1 MAVAGVA
8 VIVVE
13 QPQPQRSSAFG
24 GRSISL
30 VNQRCDPAVSPSTHD
45 SLPNL
50 SSPTS
55 SSVYRHPHQALRFAS
70 CTSGAHHWASQKPCL
85 CALHC
90 EAWAEIF
97 SHQRFAGDP
106 ANSQQPGTL
115 VVLDPACLTSV
126 RHWFSA
132 PTEITSYSA
141 LLSLTKYRLGR
152 V

>member
-55 SSVYRHPHQALRFAS
+55 ARSTDILTRRYV
-70 CTSGAHHWASQKPCL
+70 
-85 CALHC
+85 
-90 EAWAEIF
+90 
-97 SHQRFAGDP
+97 SH
-106 ANSQQPGTL
+106 L
-115 VVLDPACLTSV
+115 
-126 RHWFSA
+126 
-132 PTEITSYSA
+132 A
-141 LLSLTKYRLGR
+141 LLELTIGHHKSPAFVHCIARHGPRSSRINASRAILLIRNNPAPLSFWILR